1 MLVYIGT
8 CNFVKYDHNKYFKM
22 KDSTNFT
29 SLFQTLDLIIVW
41 KGHET
46 LSTEKNQQLA
56 VSSKCF
62 NWFWIWLVINK
73 RQEQIFSHNK
83 ENFNLLGNFYQK

>member
-1 MLVYIGT
+1 MRVYIGT

-22 KDSTNFT
+22 KYSTNFT

-46 LSTEKNQQLA
+46 LSTEKTQQLA

-62 NWFWIWLVINK
+62 NWFWIGLVINK
-73 RQEQIFSHNK
+73 RQEQIFSHNLYIK
-83 ENFNLLGNFYQK
+83 KILTY

>member
-22 KDSTNFT
+22 KYSTNFT
-29 SLFQTLDLIIVW
+29 ILFQTLDLIIVW

-46 LSTEKNQQLA
+46 LSTEKTPA
-56 VSSKCF
+56 ISSF
-62 NWFWIWLVINK
+62 
-73 RQEQIFSHNK
+73 
-83 ENFNLLGNFYQK
+83 

>member
-1 MLVYIGT
+1 MHVYIGT

-22 KDSTNFT
+22 KYSTNFT
-29 SLFQTLDLIIVW
+29 SIFQTLDLIIVW

-46 LSTEKNQQLA
+46 LSTEKTQQLA

-62 NWFWIWLVINK
+62 ICSWRLFITSPIQNYLVTI
-73 RQEQIFSHNK
+73 
-83 ENFNLLGNFYQK
+83 YT

>member
-22 KDSTNFT
+22 KYSTNFT

-46 LSTEKNQQLA
+46 LSTEKTSNYQFLA
-56 VSSKCF
+56 NVSIDS
-62 NWFWIWLVINK
+62 
-73 RQEQIFSHNK
+73 E
-83 ENFNLLGNFYQK
+83 LGLW

>member
-1 MLVYIGT
+1 MRVYIGT

-22 KDSTNFT
+22 KYSTNFT

-46 LSTEKNQQLA
+46 LSTEKNPA
-56 VSSKCF
+56 
-62 NWFWIWLVINK
+62 INS
-73 RQEQIFSHNK
+73 F
-83 ENFNLLGNFYQK
+83 